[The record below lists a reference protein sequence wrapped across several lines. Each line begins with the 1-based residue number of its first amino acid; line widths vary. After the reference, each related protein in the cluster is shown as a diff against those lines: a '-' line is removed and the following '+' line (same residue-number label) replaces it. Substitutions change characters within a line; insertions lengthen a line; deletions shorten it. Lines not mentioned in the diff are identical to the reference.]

1 MPLLDINLGPKR
13 WSSGDVGS
21 QGHDAP
27 SSRILVM
34 KGATTVVSE
43 IIAALIIGSIA
54 YAIGVAR
61 GAAAER
67 IRVSQEADARYQSL
81 SERCS
86 NEKKDAENELKRSL
100 KQLMADYEREL
111 FWLRVVGRSYSSFTS
126 YAADIKWHHGEPAI
140 SWHGREEAYDENHIL
155 FPTAD
160 DARKYGELLLQRTA
174 GDAGTKAE
182 AYRIATC
189 NELPNALWG
198 ESTWMFSATD
208 NSDVYVEVGRP
219 QTRSRAVAKWGSTR
233 NECWVPRRRYPDAWG
248 VEGIDNVRFRTVEEA
263 NLYKGSLAL
272 ASDEFYSAKV
282 VEKRG
287 KPNSSC
293 YDGKLR
299 PLV

>member
-1 MPLLDINLGPKR
+1 M
-13 WSSGDVGS
+13 VG
-21 QGHDAP
+21 
-27 SSRILVM
+27 
-34 KGATTVVSE
+34 E

-67 IRVSQEADARYQSL
+67 IRVEQEADAKYQSL

-86 NEKKDAENELKRSL
+86 KEKNDAEEEFKRSL
-100 KQLMADYEREL
+100 KHLMADYEREL
-111 FWLRVVGRSYSSFTS
+111 FWLRVVGRSFSSFKS
-126 YAADIKWHHGEPAI
+126 YAADIKWHHGEPI
-140 SWHGREEAYDENHIL
+140 IKWHGQEEGYSENHIL

-160 DARKYGELLLQRTA
+160 DARKYGEALVKRTA
-174 GDAGTKAE
+174 GDIGAKAE

-198 ESTWMFSATD
+198 GSKWMFSATD
-208 NSDVYVEVGRP
+208 NSDVYVEVGKP
-219 QTRSRAVAKWGSTR
+219 QTRSRAVAKWGATLE
-233 NECWVPRRRYPDAWG
+233 ECWVPRTQYPDAWG
-248 VEGIDNVRFRTVEEA
+248 IEGIDDVRFRTVEEA

-282 VEKRG
+282 VEERG